1 MWEDDARGG
10 LLLCVNE
17 KFCSRTHADAEKL
30 QTRLTRSS
38 PFSIPDSRYFFLCA
52 FYFIDAFDIQ
62 KHILVHM
69 YKFISSV
76 SYILC

>member
-10 LLLCVNE
+10 LLCVNE

-30 QTRLTRSS
+30 QRRLTRSS
-38 PFSIPDSRYFFLCA
+38 PISIPDSRHFFLYA

-62 KHILVHM
+62 KHLLEHM

-76 SYILC
+76 SYILY